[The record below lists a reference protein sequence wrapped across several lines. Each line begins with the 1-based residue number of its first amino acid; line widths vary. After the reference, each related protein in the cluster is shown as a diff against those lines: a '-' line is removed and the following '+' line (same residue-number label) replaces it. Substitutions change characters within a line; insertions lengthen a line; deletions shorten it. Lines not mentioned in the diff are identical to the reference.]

1 MYTDKSSNRSEEDGQ
16 EINPVQILA
25 IVIDNWRFITLI
37 TGLFGALALAYL
49 LSARPLFEAISM
61 LEVEPKSPG
70 AASFSERH
78 ESVALNVPPA
88 IAQTHVMKSA
98 AVLGAAVDAL
108 ELDISVRP
116 KAIPVIGEFLS
127 RHFIFDASQSELPL
141 IEQLDVPERLRDQPL
156 RLLIGQDG
164 AFQLFDPKG
173 RELLSGIGPH
183 GAKSAD
189 DAVQLKISRLD
200 AEPGSEF
207 VLTKEPRLAA
217 LLRLQNQLEI
227 DEVEEGSG
235 IFLLS
240 ITDTDPERA
249 VNILAEV
256 MKAYVAQNIERA
268 AADASSGLEFL
279 TTELPAMRAKLEQ
292 SELAL
297 NRFQT
302 QAGSVDISLEIEGYL
317 NQLVALDS
325 KISALRLQQTE
336 LASRFTSEHPA
347 YQTLVNQIESLTL
360 EQQSLARKISTLPET
375 QQELVRLSRDV
386 KVNNEIYLLMLNRAQ
401 ELEVMRN
408 GIAGNVHVLDQ
419 PVADTISPAWPNRK
433 LVVLGGLVF
442 GFGLALA
449 IVFIRRKL
457 FPSIESIEEIERL
470 GLPVLAAV
478 PMFSAKQLDGVVD
491 DRATAKQP
499 AVLMRANDP
508 YTEALRSLRTC
519 LRLSLP
525 NRRNNLIMLSGP
537 SPAVGKSFIS
547 LNLAVL
553 AARAG
558 QRVLLI
564 DADMRRGHLHEALAL
579 SEENGFAEVL
589 QNQSSVTE
597 AIRLTAVENLSFL
610 PRGKPPLWPAE
621 LLLQPILE
629 NVLQRVGELFD
640 LVVIDTPP
648 LLAVSDALIIGQHT
662 GVNLMV
668 LRFDFTATR
677 EVELALRRF
686 EQNNTELHGAIFNS
700 VEERTST
707 RYGYSK
713 SCYRLDYR
721 TVHS

>member
-1 MYTDKSSNRSEEDGQ
+1 MYTDKSSSAKEEDGQ
-16 EINPVQILA
+16 EINPIQMLA
-25 IVIDNWRFITLI
+25 VIVDNWLFITLI
-37 TGLFGALALAYL
+37 TGLFGALALAYVL
-49 LSARPLFEAISM
+49 VARPSFEAVSM
-61 LEVEPKSPG
+61 LEVEPKGPG
-70 AASFSERH
+70 AASFSERQ

-88 IAQTHVMKSA
+88 IAQTHVMKST

-108 ELDISVRP
+108 ALDISIRP
-116 KAIPVIGEFLS
+116 KATPLIGEFLS
-127 RHFIFDASQSELPL
+127 RHFIIDASRDQLPRIELLEVP
-141 IEQLDVPERLRDQPL
+141 DVLRDQPL
-156 RLLIGQDG
+156 RLLVGEDG
-164 AFQLFDPKG
+164 GFQLFDPKG
-173 RELLSGIGPH
+173 RELLAGSAPH

-189 DAVQLKISRLD
+189 DGVQLAISQLD

-217 LLRLQNQLEI
+217 LLRLQDKLQI

-240 ITDTDPERA
+240 ITDADPERA

-268 AADASSGLEFL
+268 AADASRGLEFL
-279 TTELPAMRAKLEQ
+279 TTQLPAMRAKLEQ

-302 QAGSVDISLEIEGYL
+302 QAGSVDISLEIEGFL
-317 NQLVALDS
+317 NQLVELDS
-325 KISALRLQQTE
+325 QISALRLQQTE

-347 YQTLVNQIESLTL
+347 YQTLVNQIQSLTL
-360 EQQSLARKISTLPET
+360 KQQSLARKIGTLPET

-419 PVADTISPAWPNRK
+419 PVVDTISPAWPNRK

-457 FPSIESIEEIERL
+457 YPSIESIEEIERL

-478 PMFSAKQLDGVVD
+478 PLFSAKQLDGVAS
-491 DRATAKQP
+491 DRGGAKNP
-499 AVLMRANDP
+499 AVLMRADDP
-508 YTEALRSLRTC
+508 CTEALRSLRTC

-525 NRRNNLIMLSGP
+525 NRRNNLLMLSGP

-564 DADMRRGHLHEALAL
+564 DADMRRGRLHEALAK

-589 QNQSSVTE
+589 QNQCSVTA

-610 PRGKPPLWPAE
+610 PRGKPPQWPAE
-621 LLLQPILE
+621 LLLQPTLE
-629 NVLQRVGELFD
+629 QVLQHVAELFD
-640 LVVIDTPP
+640 LVIIDTPP

-668 LRFDFTATR
+668 LRFDFTAAR
-677 EVELALRRF
+677 EVELGLRRF
-686 EQNNTELHGAIFNS
+686 AQNNTEVHGAIFNS

-713 SCYRLDYR
+713 SCYHLDYR